1 MFLRYTIFYSVGGS
15 IVGTLA
21 QAMGAGL
28 GVTIFASLLVPPL
41 LHIVLVLFRR

>member
-28 GVTIFASLLVPPL
+28 GVTISPHCLGP
-41 LHIVLVLFRR
+41 FRR